1 MMLQTGQNF
10 RTLHIEGMARTFGD
24 FKALNGVSLDIQR
37 GEFVAVG
44 LWQVDGAELHRGAV
58 AHDRWHHSAR

>member
-24 FKALNGVSLDIQR
+24 FKALNGITLDIQR
-37 GEFVAVG
+37 GNLLRFWGRRVVASRR
-44 LWQVDGAELHRGAV
+44 H
-58 AHDRWHHSAR
+58 